1 MIGCMCKKNY
11 TIGAIVLKL
20 MIFCK
25 TSLLIRS
32 NSIQVMD
39 INMAFFDCIDIND

>member
-1 MIGCMCKKNY
+1 MIG
-11 TIGAIVLKL
+11 IIPLVHSLKTHL
-20 MIFCK
+20 IFCK

-39 INMAFFDCIDIND
+39 NNRAFFDCIDIND